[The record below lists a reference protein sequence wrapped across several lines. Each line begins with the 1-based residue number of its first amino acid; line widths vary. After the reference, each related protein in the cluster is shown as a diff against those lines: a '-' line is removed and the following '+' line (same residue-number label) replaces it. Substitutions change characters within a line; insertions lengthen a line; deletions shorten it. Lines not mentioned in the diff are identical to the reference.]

1 MSKTIIY
8 QLLPRLFGN
17 VNEHRVFN
25 GSVEENGCGK
35 FNDINQAA
43 LQAIKE
49 LGCTHVWYTGVLE
62 HASATAYQQ
71 ASIAASNANIVKGK
85 AGSPYAIRDYYDV
98 CPDLAVD
105 VTQRMAEFEALVQR
119 THKSGLKCLI
129 DFVPNHVAR
138 DYASDAS
145 PSGVSD
151 FGQNDDRSIPFSA
164 QNNFY
169 YLPGQDFV
177 SPVVGVDVP
186 YVESPARVSGNDA
199 FTATPTITDWYETVK
214 LNYGVDYQN
223 GGSFFDPIPDTWFK
237 MKAVLLYWA
246 SKGVDG
252 FRVDMAEMVPVAFWR
267 WVIAGVK
274 QQHPALVFV
283 AETYDLSQYRAYI
296 DAGFDWL
303 YDKEGFYNCL
313 RSVMQGQR
321 WASDLC
327 SVWQMNGDIQDRL
340 LLFLEN
346 HDEQRLASSFFMGDG
361 ALATPGVLVSA
372 LFNSRSALM
381 LYFGQEVGEPGMD
394 AEGFSGQDGRTTI
407 FDYWGIERWQ
417 QFVNH
422 HRYNGALL
430 PEKGRHLL
438 DWYRLLMKVIREY
451 PALQAGN
458 FYDLTWYQNRQD
470 EYNHA
475 TVYSFLRY
483 DETDRFLV
491 VANFGGHNE
500 VIRLRMP
507 ADVLAAMGLKT
518 TGELAGSDL
527 FTGKAVLAG
536 KVEALVDEGVELLV
550 GGKCCLLIHF

>member
-8 QLLPRLFGN
+8 QLFPRLFGN

-25 GSVEENGCGK
+25 GFVEENGCGK

-62 HASATAYQQ
+62 HASVTAYPQ

-151 FGQNDDRSIPFSA
+151 FGQNDDWSIPFSA

-169 YLPGQDFV
+169 YLPGKDFV
-177 SPVVGVDVP
+177 TPVAGLDQP
-186 YVESPARVSGNDA
+186 YVEQPARVSGNDA
-199 FTATPTITDWYETVK
+199 FTAAPAITDWYETVK
-214 LNYGVDYQN
+214 LNYGVEYQ
-223 GGSFFDPIPDTWFK
+223 SWQFYFDPVPDTWFK
-237 MKAVLLYWA
+237 MKEVLLYWA

-267 WVIAGVK
+267 WVISGVK
-274 QQHPALVFV
+274 QQFPALVFV

-361 ALATPGVLVSA
+361 ASAKPGVLVSA

-407 FDYWGIERWQ
+407 FDYWGIEHWQ

-422 HRYNGALL
+422 HRYDGALL
-430 PEKGRHLL
+430 PENGRQLL

-500 VIRLRMP
+500 VIRLWMP
-507 ADVLAAMGLKT
+507 ADVLTAMGLKT

-527 FTGKAVLAG
+527 FTGGVVVQG
-536 KVEALVDEGVELLV
+536 KVGALIDEGIEIRVES
-550 GGKCCLLIHF
+550 KSCFLIHF

>member
-1 MSKTIIY
+1 
-8 QLLPRLFGN
+8 
-17 VNEHRVFN
+17 
-25 GSVEENGCGK
+25 
-35 FNDINQAA
+35 
-43 LQAIKE
+43 
-49 LGCTHVWYTGVLE
+49 
-62 HASATAYQQ
+62 
-71 ASIAASNANIVKGK
+71 
-85 AGSPYAIRDYYDV
+85 
-98 CPDLAVD
+98 
-105 VTQRMAEFEALVQR
+105 
-119 THKSGLKCLI
+119 
-129 DFVPNHVAR
+129 
-138 DYASDAS
+138 
-145 PSGVSD
+145 
-151 FGQNDDRSIPFSA
+151 
-164 QNNFY
+164 
-169 YLPGQDFV
+169 
-177 SPVVGVDVP
+177 
-186 YVESPARVSGNDA
+186 
-199 FTATPTITDWYETVK
+199 
-214 LNYGVDYQN
+214 
-223 GGSFFDPIPDTWFK
+223 
-237 MKAVLLYWA
+237 
-246 SKGVDG
+246 VDG

-267 WVIAGVK
+267 WVISGVK
-274 QQHPALVFV
+274 QQYPALVFV

-361 ALATPGVLVSA
+361 ALAKPGVLVSA

-394 AEGFSGQDGRTTI
+394 AEGFSGQEGRTTI

-422 HRYNGALL
+422 HRYDGALL
-430 PEKGRHLL
+430 PEDGCQLL
-438 DWYRLLMKVIREY
+438 DWYRLLMKAIQQY

-527 FTGKAVLAG
+527 FTGGVVVQG
-536 KVEALVDEGVELLV
+536 KVGALIDEGIEIRVES
-550 GGKCCLLIHF
+550 KSCFLIHF

>member
-17 VNEHRVFN
+17 VNDHRVFN

-43 LQAIKE
+43 LQAITE

-62 HASATAYQQ
+62 HASVTAYPQV
-71 ASIAASNANIVKGK
+71 SIVGSNANIVKGK

-105 VTQRMAEFEALVQR
+105 VTHRMAEFEDLVQR
-119 THKSGLKCLI
+119 THKAGLKCLI

-138 DYASDAS
+138 DYASDVK

-169 YLPGQDFV
+169 YLPGKDFV
-177 SPVVGVDVP
+177 TPVAGLDQP
-186 YVESPARVSGNDA
+186 YVEQPARVSGNDA
-199 FTATPTITDWYETVK
+199 FTAAPAITDWYETVK
-214 LNYGVDYQN
+214 LNYSVEYQS
-223 GGSFFDPIPDTWFK
+223 GQFYFDPIPDTWFK
-237 MKAVLLYWA
+237 MKEVLLYWA

-267 WVIAGVK
+267 WVIVGVK
-274 QQHPALVFV
+274 QQFPALVFV

-327 SVWQMNGDIQDRL
+327 SVWKMNGDIQDRL

-361 ALATPGVLVSA
+361 SSAKPGVLVSA
-372 LFNSRSALM
+372 LFNSSSALM

-422 HRYNGALL
+422 HRYDGALL
-430 PEKGRHLL
+430 PEAGRQLL
-438 DWYRLLMKVIREY
+438 DWYRLLMKAIRHY
-451 PALQAGN
+451 RALQVGN
-458 FYDLTWYQNRQD
+458 FYDLTWYQHRLDQ
-470 EYNHA
+470 YNHA

-491 VANFGGHNE
+491 VANFGVHDE
-500 VIRLRMP
+500 AIRLRMP
-507 ADVLAAMGLKT
+507 ADLLEAMKLKKKVQLV
-518 TGELAGSDL
+518 GVDV
-527 FTGKAVLAG
+527 FINKIVVQG
-536 KVEALVDEGVELLV
+536 KVASLMAEGVEIFV
-550 GGKCCLLIHF
+550 GSKSCFLIHL

>member
-25 GSVEENGCGK
+25 GSVEENGCGT

-62 HASATAYQQ
+62 HASVTAYPQ
-71 ASIAASNANIVKGK
+71 ASIVGSNANIVKGK

-119 THKSGLKCLI
+119 THKAGLKCLI

-138 DYASDAS
+138 DYASDAK

-169 YLPGQDFV
+169 YFPGQDFV
-177 SPVVGVDVP
+177 SPVVDLDVQ
-186 YVESPARVSGNDA
+186 YVERPARVSGNDA
-199 FTATPTITDWYETVK
+199 FTAAPAITDWCETVK
-214 LNYGVDYQN
+214 LNYGIDYQN

-237 MKAVLLYWA
+237 MKDILLYWA

-267 WVIAGVK
+267 WVISGVK
-274 QQHPALVFV
+274 QQYPALVFV

-303 YDKEGFYNCL
+303 YDKDGFYNCL

-361 ALATPGVLVSA
+361 ALAKPGVLVSA

-394 AEGFSGQDGRTTI
+394 AEGFSGQEGRTTI

-422 HRYNGALL
+422 HRYDGALL
-430 PEKGRHLL
+430 PEDGCQLL
-438 DWYRLLMKVIREY
+438 DWYRLLMKAIQQY

-527 FTGKAVLAG
+527 FTGGVVVQG
-536 KVEALVDEGVELLV
+536 KVGALIDEGIEIRVES
-550 GGKCCLLIHF
+550 KSCFLIHF